1 MTKIINKILT
11 LTTLLLISISDAY
24 AGCPPPEQH
33 WAALQCIPTKV
44 ATIAGSNAQVKLLEI
59 QQNMVTTSANL
70 QLGLTQAMTDSMTVM
85 QQNTNKLISS
95 TFTVSKEILEQEVTI
110 RRSQKD
116 MEMAYKLEIEATKL
130 KMKRAFMS
138 PDDSAEETELILK
151 ALKDDTEEKG
161 VLYVSGVLKLKWE
174 DESNPQHLPIALE
187 TSKGVCSEEDVDAG
201 ECTKSALVTPGTK
214 LEKYFHACNVEK
226 SLAEGMKVTEAA
238 HDAMT
243 QQLAKKLNQTLSSTD
258 ASTAIAA
265 QLEDQNERN
274 CTIEKK
280 KNGLCGDD
288 IELEEMQVLY
298 ATCVINENGNYSASN
313 LLTPSK
319 VCGPAISSMD
329 KSTYEALAHDALDN
343 TALEEEPEQDQNVA
357 PVVYSYNNT
366 NQLRSALDYADNLV
380 AMNLISNQ
388 SPKDRI
394 KNDSLEYQSRY
405 RSRIARL
412 SLAQQVLLDSVAA
425 RTGSFLGRQKIQ
437 DPNYESA
444 DPIAP
449 VKESVLG
456 GGELDMLFKNVEN
469 AFDKVNFSG
478 DGANKDAIHG
488 QGVEGYWDKEILI
501 QIISQNKLL
510 YKQILQKEKEGMLK
524 AAQLASEISSPSN
537 VLYMKKLRKG
547 E

>member
-1 MTKIINKILT
+1 MKKIINKILT

-44 ATIAGSNAQVKLLEI
+44 ATIAGSNAQMKLLEI
-59 QQNMVTTSANL
+59 QQNMITTSANL

-95 TFTVSKEILEQEVTI
+95 TFTVSKEILEHETTI

-116 MEMAYKLEIEATKL
+116 MEMAYKLEIEATKV

-138 PDDSAEETELILK
+138 PDDSPEETEIILN
-151 ALKDDTEEKG
+151 ALREDTDENG
-161 VLYVSGVLKLKWE
+161 VLHVSGVLKLEWDDQVATKR
-174 DESNPQHLPIALE
+174 LPIALE
-187 TSKGVCSEEDVDAG
+187 TGRGICTEEDIDGG
-201 ECTKSALVTPGTK
+201 ECTKSVAIEPGKK
-214 LEKYFHACNVEK
+214 LERYFHACNTEK
-226 SLAEGMKVTEAA
+226 KLAEGMKNAEAA

-243 QQLAKKLNQTLSSTD
+243 QQLAKKLNETLSSTD
-258 ASTAIAA
+258 SSTAIAA
-265 QLEDQNERN
+265 QIEDQNERN

-280 KNGLCGDD
+280 KNGLCGDS
-288 IELEEMQVLY
+288 IPLEEMQVLY
-298 ATCVINENGNYSASN
+298 ATCVINENGNLSASN
-313 LLTPSK
+313 LLSPSK

-329 KSTYEALAHDALDN
+329 KTTYDALVHDALDN
-343 TALEEEPEQDQNVA
+343 TALEEEPDQDQSAA

-388 SPKDRI
+388 SPKDRM

-412 SLAQQVLLDSVAA
+412 SLAQQVLLDSVGS
-425 RTGSFLGRQKIQ
+425 RTGSFLSRQKIE

-444 DPIAP
+444 DPLAP

-456 GGELDMLFKNVEN
+456 GGELDVLFKNVED
-469 AFDKVNFSG
+469 AFEKVNFSG
-478 DGANKDAIHG
+478 DGSNKDAIHG

-510 YKQILQKEKEGMLK
+510 YKQILQKEKEAMLK
-524 AAQLASEISSPSN
+524 AAQLASEVSSPNN